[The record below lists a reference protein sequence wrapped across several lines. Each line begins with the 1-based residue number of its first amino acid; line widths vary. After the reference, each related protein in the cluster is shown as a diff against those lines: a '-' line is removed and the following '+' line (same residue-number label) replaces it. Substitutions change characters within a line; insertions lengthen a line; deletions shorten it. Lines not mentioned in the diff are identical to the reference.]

1 MENIRIEVGLQPQV
15 LIRSVGGD
23 LRLVGRPGSVLE
35 SQGASRGDVSA
46 AHEGERVVLNAR
58 SGCLVYLP
66 EGASVEVGSVGGDG
80 RVTGL
85 RGDLTIGHVSGDLT
99 LRRAGPATIERVDG
113 DAHAREISGDL
124 RVTSIGGGIQIDD
137 VRGDATLGSVGA
149 DVALR
154 GVEGK
159 VNVVGR
165 GDGVVMLVPRS
176 GMVSSIEVGGDLS
189 VRLPKEASVRLRIQA
204 GGDVVLSVPG
214 TPERDGEVT
223 VLTLGAGES
232 SLALKAGGDLRVRL
246 GAGRGDTPLGAD
258 WQEDLEARVQAQ
270 VEAALSGVETAW
282 QTQDIGLATA
292 ERVREQVRRSMDRVS
307 RRAGRMAGHAH
318 RGFEAAP
325 AEAAGVGSDERMLIL
340 RMLESGKI
348 NVEQAEKL
356 FEALE
361 GKA

>member
-1 MENIRIEVGLQPQV
+1 MENIRMEVGLRPQV

-46 AHEGERVVLNAR
+46 ANEGERVVLDAR

-99 LRRAGPATIERVDG
+99 LRRAGQAAIERVDG
-113 DAHAREISGDL
+113 DAHAREIAGDL
-124 RVTSIGGGIQIDD
+124 HVTSIGGGAQVDD
-137 VRGDATLGSVGA
+137 VRGEARLDSVGA

-154 GVEGK
+154 GVDGE
-159 VNVVGR
+159 VNVVAR
-165 GDGVVMLVPRS
+165 GDGVGMLAPRS
-176 GMVSSIEVGGDLS
+176 GMASSVEVGGDLS
-189 VRLPKEASVRLRIQA
+189 VRLPKEASVHLRMQA

-214 TPERDGEVT
+214 TPERDGEAT
-223 VLTLGAGES
+223 VVTLGAGES

-246 GAGRGDTPLGAD
+246 GAGRGESPIGTD

-282 QTQDIGLATA
+282 PTQDMGMATA
-292 ERVREQVRRSMDRVS
+292 ERLRERVRRSMERVS
-307 RRAGRMAGHAH
+307 RHAGHAR
-318 RGFEAAP
+318 RGYEASP
-325 AEAAGVGSDERMLIL
+325 ADAAGVGSDERMLIL
-340 RMLESGKI
+340 RMLEGGKI